1 VLVGLAI
8 ARDDDLGLAQVLA
21 DAPLELVGAGL
32 PLGVTPL
39 ALARGGA
46 AQGMEEALG
55 NTLGIRCHR
64 PSILEQ
70 MGAGLGTGSGSGAP
84 DRRTTLAARRFRARQ
99 IREIPEH
106 AAGQEPRHGQG
117 AAIPST
123 SNTVSP
129 MPLTWKGMGPM
140 RSATKFRHIRISRAS
155 VGPRM
160 PYP

>member
-1 VLVGLAI
+1 SRGARDRVEGGGEPAGAPDRLDGPVPPDVLVGLAI
-8 ARDDDLGLAQVLA
+8 ARDDDLGLALVLA

-70 MGAGLGTGSGSGAP
+70 MGAGSGNRVQLGKSP
-84 DRRTTLAARRFRARQ
+84 DRRYDVSGEQVPREPDPRDSGARGGPGAPPWTGRRRSRARRTR
-99 IREIPEH
+99 
-106 AAGQEPRHGQG
+106 
-117 AAIPST
+117 
-123 SNTVSP
+123 
-129 MPLTWKGMGPM
+129 
-140 RSATKFRHIRISRAS
+140 
-155 VGPRM
+155 
-160 PYP
+160 